1 LKKRER
7 ILIIMEILSILREG
21 PRGPTRLAQA
31 VGLSFDAFVEYAKEI
46 ESRRFMTK
54 SIVDGHE
61 MYSISQEGNQ
71 LLFDWQKVW
80 DKISPNSS

>member
-1 LKKRER
+1 LRKRER

-31 VGLSFDAFVEYAKEI
+31 VGLNFDAFVEYAKDI
-46 ESRRFMTK
+46 ESRRFVTK
-54 SIVDGHE
+54 SVVDGRE
-61 MYSISQEGNQ
+61 IYSISRDGSQ